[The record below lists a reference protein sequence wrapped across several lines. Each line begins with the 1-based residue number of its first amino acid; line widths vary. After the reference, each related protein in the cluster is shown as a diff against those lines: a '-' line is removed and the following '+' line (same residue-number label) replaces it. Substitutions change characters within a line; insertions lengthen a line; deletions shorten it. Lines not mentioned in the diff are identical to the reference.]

1 MEKEFVPYELA
12 LKMKEL
18 GFDEPCF
25 GYYVDGE
32 IRGVNL
38 GIEELGGVEPYYQ
51 RFGFHTLS
59 NHDIFNSNKI
69 VVTAPTFSQ
78 AFSFFREKYGL
89 HSFIDCKWKNLGWEY
104 ELVDLNKMESI
115 STIGNYGYNTPE
127 ESELEC
133 LKKLIQIVE
142 NGKTL

>member
-25 GYYVDGE
+25 AYYNYY
-32 IRGVNL
+32 IKGVPLNMY
-38 GIEELGGVEPYYQ
+38 GSDYNGTGQP
-51 RFGFHTLS
+51 
-59 NHDIFNSNKI
+59 
-69 VVTAPTFSQ
+69 APTWNS
-78 AFSFFREKYGL
+78 AFRWFREKYNL
-89 HSFIDCKWKNLGWEY
+89 HSFNDCKWKNLGWEY

-133 LKKLIQIVE
+133 LKKLIEIVE